1 MSSPSVLVAGGAG
14 YIGSHTAKY
23 LRNAGY
29 LPVVLDNLCTGN
41 RFALRYGP
49 FHEGSISDALL
60 LKRIVNQY
68 QPQGAILFAGHID
81 VGESAR
87 DPRKYFRNNVNEAVA
102 FLDALLDAGLKRVV
116 FSSSCAVYGI
126 QTKMPLSE
134 ETSKEPVSTYA
145 DTKLFLEKVMQA
157 YGSAYGLQYAALRYF
172 NASGADPDGEIGEH
186 HTPESHLI
194 PLAIHAAQGKGQ
206 LKIFGEDYPT
216 PDGTA
221 VRDYIHVNDLA
232 DGHLRALK
240 YLIDGGKSIALNLG
254 TGTGYSVRQVIDTV
268 ERISGKKVPAQ
279 MGPRRE
285 GDAPELVCDPRL
297 VRETLGWIPQHSSLE
312 EIVTTAWCW
321 HNEFEKVALSTSS
334 AIIT

>member
-14 YIGSHTAKY
+14 YIGSHTAKF

-29 LPVVLDNLCTGN
+29 TPIVLDNLCTGN

-49 FHEGSISDALL
+49 FHEGSISDASLI
-60 LKRIVNQY
+60 KRIVDQY

-102 FLDALLDAGLKRVV
+102 FLDAMLDAGLKRVV

-134 ETSKEPVSTYA
+134 TASKEPVSTYA
-145 DTKLFLEKVMQA
+145 ETKLFLEKVMQA
-157 YGSAYGLQYAALRYF
+157 YSSAYGLQYAALRYF
-172 NASGADPDGEIGEH
+172 NASGADADGEVGEH

-240 YLIDGGKSIALNLG
+240 YLVDGGKSVALNLG

-312 EIVTTAWCW
+312 EIVTTAWRW
-321 HNEFEKVALSTSS
+321 HNEFEEVALSTS
-334 AIIT
+334 AI